1 MEARSPDPELRL
13 EVDLMMLDYL
23 LNAALNSVLDDR
35 KSQQNAS
42 TVPKPLMTE
51 EALDAVDSTL

>member
-1 MEARSPDPELRL
+1 
-13 EVDLMMLDYL
+13 MLDYL

-42 TVPKPLMTE
+42 PVPKPLMTE